1 MAAMAMCK
9 KTQQKAQQKH
19 ELWPCSAWDTE
30 DEPMEKRVCFF
41 CFFGKVP
48 EVRDDGSMNC
58 GICFFFVAVFN
69 GTDTPVSTKRKN
81 CVLKPMIFIQYI
93 YIHVCVY
100 IYNYIFI
107 QYK

>member
-41 CFFGKVP
+41 VVFFGKVP

-58 GICFFFVAVFN
+58 GICFFLWLYSM
-69 GTDTPVSTKRKN
+69 GQI
-81 CVLKPMIFIQYI
+81 LQYRRNVKI
-93 YIHVCVY
+93 VY
-100 IYNYIFI
+100 
-107 QYK
+107 